1 MMRKICEATNWVLTV
16 AIDTAIILYLALILL
31 MTVNP
36 SMSILVH
43 ITTNIGEWY
52 SHLPIPHN
60 VLVPDW
66 AWGFSV
72 LVVWNGIVIVRGVY
86 LLDRLENL
94 IRYIKTRK
102 TKNPSSKL
110 VEHNHNNQAQH
121 CTNFN

>member
-1 MMRKICEATNWVLTV
+1 MRKICEAANWVLTV
-16 AIDTAIILYLALILL
+16 TIDTAIILYLILILL
-31 MTVNP
+31 MVVDP
-36 SMSILVH
+36 STHLLLNV
-43 ITTNIGEWY
+43 TDYIGETY
-52 SHLPIPHN
+52 SKLPIPHN

-94 IRYIKTRK
+94 AKTRK
-102 TKNPSSKL
+102 NKNPSSKL

>member
-1 MMRKICEATNWVLTV
+1 MRKICEATNWVLTV
-16 AIDTAIILYLALILL
+16 AIDTAIILYLMLILL
-31 MTVNP
+31 MVVDP
-36 SMSILVH
+36 STHLLLNV
-43 ITTNIGEWY
+43 TDYIGETY
-52 SHLPIPHN
+52 SKLPIPHN
-60 VLVPDW
+60 VLVSDW
-66 AWGFSV
+66 EWGFSV